1 MTTPRDKPFELA
13 LEPMEPPPVKA
24 EAAETTITITDA
36 PTRPAGPRPALSR
49 PADEAPNDAAPPA
62 DRFIALAT
70 RELQDGNLDQRLWA
84 RVLLVSGDDPSQ
96 ARTAYIRARATVL
109 RLAARDQRTPAE
121 PAVESDGVPA
131 APARAQAAGRT
142 RRRAHGERPQ
152 LIRIAFAA
160 AAVLGVVGALA
171 WMTLGSDDA
180 PGVVRTAAAPVTA
193 ASTASVPTRA
203 EEVAAQ
209 ERAAAAA
216 IAADLEARVKSLRD
230 ARNWNVMVLNAVEWT
245 RKQPE
250 NPTAWSLLA
259 TGYANMGQLPEAR
272 DAADAAV
279 KHSPDDPRLWRELGA
294 LDVALNEPARAL
306 TSYTRATALNAQD
319 YDSFVQAGTLEVQ
332 LERYADARADFDRA
346 LALRADDDG
355 ALCGLANVSRLQ
367 GRAAEADALHK
378 RVKAAGRSCAG
389 GMTVG
394 LRMATAERAD
404 GAKAGT
410 SPAR

>member
-36 PTRPAGPRPALSR
+36 PTRPAGPRPPVSR
-49 PADEAPNDAAPPA
+49 PADDASKDAAPPA
-62 DRFIALAT
+62 DRFITLAT

-109 RLAARDQRTPAE
+109 RLAARDQRTPAD
-121 PAVESDGVPA
+121 PAIDSDA
-131 APARAQAAGRT
+131 APEAPVRAAAPDRM
-142 RRRAHGERPQ
+142 RRRAHGGRPQ
-152 LIRIAFAA
+152 IIRIAVV

-171 WMTLGSDDA
+171 WMTLASDDE
-180 PGVVRTAAAPVTA
+180 PSVDRTAAAPVAA
-193 ASTASVPTRA
+193 ASTASVPSRA

-216 IAADLEARVKSLRD
+216 IAAELEARVKSLRD

-250 NPTAWSLLA
+250 NATAWSLLA

-319 YDSFVQAGTLEVQ
+319 YDSFVQAGALEVQ

-346 LALRADDDG
+346 LALRADDDA

-367 GRAAEADALHK
+367 GRAAEAEALQK
-378 RVKAAGRSCAG
+378 RVKAAGRSCANG
-389 GMTVG
+389 ATVG
-394 LRMATAERAD
+394 VRMAVAERVD
-404 GAKAGT
+404 AK
-410 SPAR
+410 PAAASVR